1 MVFFAF
7 NLLWSTAEGW
17 ESLTLYGG
25 GGGGVSVGV
34 WGGGVASVCVSKGK
48 FGQSRTLARTQRH
61 MTGLVTDLT

>member
-25 GGGGVSVGV
+25 GDEDVYGTVCGGDVEHA
-34 WGGGVASVCVSKGK
+34 W
-48 FGQSRTLARTQRH
+48 R
-61 MTGLVTDLT
+61 

>member
-25 GGGGVSVGV
+25 GGGGVSVCV
-34 WGGGVASVCVSKGK
+34 CVGGGVECVC
-48 FGQSRTLARTQRH
+48 L
-61 MTGLVTDLT
+61 